1 MQNPEQ
7 NAIIEANGN
16 VFVKAGAGTGKT
28 HTMIQKLIQTLLR
41 NRWDLHQVLA
51 ITFTEKAANEIRE
64 RILFDM
70 QKQVENPQNRLQV
83 RQFFHRCIQRLPFA
97 WISTIHGFCSRV
109 LREYP
114 IQSGLDSSFE
124 IISEHEQKDLIRRA
138 CLKYFSEPEGHAHLQ
153 KVTPFLKLY
162 RYEGLIQML
171 QESLLRKRY
180 EITTVINRDIKT
192 GMADDSLQENLTQA
206 IPGFL
211 SAFQEILSI
220 YMTENRSM
228 NGIDYEDLLLMT
240 IHLLEEN
247 DSVRNS
253 LSERFQLI
261 MVDEF
266 QDTNE
271 SQKRIISLLHSP
283 KNRVVYVGDGKQSI
297 YRFRGA
303 DVRVFNR
310 TMKDFSHSNIFL
322 LQKNYRSEASLL
334 HFINL
339 VFSRVMGDLSP
350 DYASVY
356 DPLIPNLEKAAD
368 PTESPKV
375 HLLPASSRWEE
386 ETRVLAASI
395 VSMVQKGNVYR
406 DMVILLRRYS
416 SLPYLEETLTLW
428 EIPYYIVGSRQF
440 FQKPEIISLC
450 SLIRVLADPL
460 NDFEFLS
467 LLRSYFS
474 PFTDSE
480 IVAIRSKDPKCF
492 FHALIEFAN
501 ENQKAKT
508 FLGILEQLRIQYLFS
523 SPAKL
528 VQKCIDF
535 FHYELTLSMMNH
547 SRRKL
552 LNLQKFQEF
561 ASRFSRVVSWKD
573 FLYHIHQRT
582 EIDEGEAVEESEQSN
597 LVRIMTIHKSKGLE
611 FPIVFLPELG
621 WQKMN
626 ITNDQILVNPGKDQ
640 ISFYPPMGIPVEDSF
655 FGQMQEEER
664 ALIHEE
670 EKRILYV
677 AMTRAKKELVLSH
690 SVPSKKNKG
699 TPVFLHMLQKAKLM
713 NTDFLWNNPPEAEY
727 VGLVKEIPFSDL
739 PEENPFLLQPDIE
752 EIPIE
757 MPATVLAVQK
767 EPYRKYVSPSL
778 LLRSTYHSF
787 DQEIEEETNQP
798 CFHERVQK
806 KAQLG
811 KMVHHAMQQIGH
823 VPLNSIT
830 KEALEQHAYWE
841 GISKADVLPAWNIIR
856 LWANHRPLFV
866 EELEQCLKKR
876 NPVFSEK
883 PIMRQLGTH
892 VLTGIMDKLYC
903 YDGVWKVLE
912 FKYSQYDTQ
921 VFQERHRFQ
930 LQFYLYCLQSVF
942 PDQPIMG
949 TLCYLLSEKEI
960 NLFLEKDEIPGF
972 EKKLTHLIQAFE
984 SSEAPN

>member
-1 MQNPEQ
+1 MRNPEQ

-51 ITFTEKAANEIRE
+51 ITFTEKAAKEIRE

-70 QKQVENPQNRLQV
+70 QKEFENRQNRMQV

-138 CLKYFSEPEGHAHLQ
+138 CLKYFSEPEGHAHLK
-153 KVTPFLKLY
+153 KVAPFLKLY

-180 EITTVINRDIKT
+180 EIMSIINRDIKT
-192 GMADDSLQENLTQA
+192 GVADDKLQQELTQG

-211 SAFQEILSI
+211 SAFHEILDA
-220 YMTENRSM
+220 YMAENRSM

-240 IHLLEEN
+240 IYLLEEH

-271 SQKRIISLLHSP
+271 SQKRIISLLQSQ

-310 TMKDFSHSNIFL
+310 TMRDFSHSDIFL
-322 LQKNYRSEASLL
+322 LQKNYRSAASLL

-339 VFSRVMGDLSP
+339 VFSRVMSDHSS
-350 DYASVY
+350 DCASVY
-356 DPLIPNLEKAAD
+356 DPLIPDPEKAAD
-368 PTESPKV
+368 PKEAPKV

-395 VSMVQKGNVYR
+395 VSMIQKGNVYR

-416 SLPYLEETLTLW
+416 SLPILEETLTQW
-428 EIPYYIVGSRQF
+428 EIPYYVVGSRQF
-440 FQKPEIISLC
+440 FKKPEIISLC

-460 NDFEFLS
+460 DDFEFLS

-492 FHALIEFAN
+492 FQALIEFSRESN
-501 ENQKAKT
+501 KAKA
-508 FLGILEQLRIQYLFS
+508 FLDVLEQLRNQYLFS

-528 VQKCIDF
+528 VQKSIDLF
-535 FHYELTLSMMNH
+535 RYELTLSMMHN

-561 ASRFSRVVSWKD
+561 ASRYARIVSWKD
-573 FLYHIHQRT
+573 FLYHIRQRT

-597 LVRIMTIHKSKGLE
+597 LVRIMTIHKAKGLE

-626 ITNDQILVNPGKDQ
+626 IMDDRILIDPGKDQ
-640 ISFYPPMGIPVEDSF
+640 ISFFPPMGFPVEDSF

-664 ALIHEE
+664 TLIHEE

-690 SVPSKKNKG
+690 SIPFKKNKG
-699 TPVFLHMLQKAKLM
+699 TPVFLHMLQKAELM
-713 NTDFLWNNPPEAEY
+713 NDDYLWKNPPEAEY
-727 VGLVKEIPFSDL
+727 VGLVKEIPFADL
-739 PEENPFLLQPDIE
+739 PKENLFLQKP
-752 EIPIE
+752 EIGKIPLE
-757 MPATVLAVQK
+757 MPATARVIQK
-767 EPYRKYVSPSL
+767 ETYRKYISPSL
-778 LLRSTYHSF
+778 LLRNAYDSSDF
-787 DQEIEEETNQP
+787 QNEEESNQP
-798 CFHERVQK
+798 WFKERIQK

-811 KMVHHAMQQIGH
+811 KMVHHAMQQIGR
-823 VPLNSIT
+823 VPLDSIT

-841 GISKADVLPAWNIIR
+841 GIAKADVLPVWRI
-856 LWANHRPLFV
+856 LKQWANRPPSFV
-866 EELEQCLKKR
+866 EELDRCLSKR

-883 PIMRQLGTH
+883 TIMRRLGFH
-892 VLTGIMDKLYC
+892 VLTGIMDKLYFC
-903 YDGVWKVLE
+903 DGVWKVLE
-912 FKYSQYDTQ
+912 FKYSSYNDQ
-921 VFQERHRFQ
+921 VFQQQHQFQ

-942 PDQPIMG
+942 PHQPIEG
-949 TLCYLLSEKEI
+949 TLCYLLSESETTLRLEEKEI
-960 NLFLEKDEIPGF
+960 IAF
-972 EKKLTHLIQAFE
+972 EKKLTHLIRAFE
-984 SSEAPN
+984 SSGATS